1 VISTPGRLKPRSI
14 LPEKT
19 QKPTFH
25 DLVLSFRQDVHSR
38 ELEKLLAN
46 IDKQQFAELKGIIH
60 FTQARCLRLT
70 SQKEDS
76 AELILPV
83 VVSWLKGTC
92 YNNTLLYLT
101 RTEPSA
107 IDLALVFL
115 WEFSKG
121 FPQLFA
127 KRQHKQLIQD
137 CVEGTISAGICADGQ
152 NPLVM
157 YRIPEGDLQAISA
170 QELRVLIEFLM
181 DNLDKLLVKTWK

>member
-1 VISTPGRLKPRSI
+1 MISTPGRLKPRSI

-137 CVEGTISAGICADGQ
+137 CVEGTSA
-152 NPLVM
+152 
-157 YRIPEGDLQAISA
+157 Y
-170 QELRVLIEFLM
+170 
-181 DNLDKLLVKTWK
+181 